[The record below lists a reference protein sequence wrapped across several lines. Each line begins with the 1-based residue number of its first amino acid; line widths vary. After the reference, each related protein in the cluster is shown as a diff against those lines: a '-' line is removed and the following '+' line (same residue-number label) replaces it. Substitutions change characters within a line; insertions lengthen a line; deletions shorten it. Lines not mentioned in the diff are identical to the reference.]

1 MQISVSTYCQAVR
14 AECIHNGSI
23 RICDVKAVVDTE
35 EFKKL
40 VLADDASGAAPRLG
54 LADREALSA
63 MRRIA
68 VAALHGIAHD
78 HVDISKRKFAI
89 VDGERITVYVDG
101 VWIMDYETSTLCA
114 SGSVGLITTYA
125 NGYFGNIT
133 VLNGTYT
140 HDPFYNV

>member
-1 MQISVSTYCQAVR
+1 MSTSNTTSSTGGSGVVVR
-14 AECIHNGSI
+14 ATSDLSYGYSI
-23 RICDVKAVVDTE
+23 VFAYTSSEVVIAPLSSTCGVTTSTAGVSFATGVDVEYT
-35 EFKKL
+35 
-40 VLADDASGAAPRLG
+40 LG
-54 LADREALSA
+54 
-63 MRRIA
+63 
-68 VAALHGIAHD
+68 VN
-78 HVDISKRKFAI
+78 